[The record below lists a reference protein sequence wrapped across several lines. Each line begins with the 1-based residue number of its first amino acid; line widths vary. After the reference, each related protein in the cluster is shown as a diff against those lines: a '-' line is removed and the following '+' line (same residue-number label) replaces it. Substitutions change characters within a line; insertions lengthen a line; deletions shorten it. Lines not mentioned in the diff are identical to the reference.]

1 MKIKLYD
8 EEVVQTKEE
17 DIIDADDKGIFD
29 MYTKI
34 IIIIIM
40 KQMKQMKQMM
50 KHMKHMMK

>member
-40 KQMKQMKQMM
+40 K
-50 KHMKHMMK
+50 HMMK